1 MKIKVLGCSG
11 GIGGELRTTSF
22 LVDDDIL
29 LDAGTGVGDLCMDE
43 LLAID
48 HVFITHSH
56 LDHVAYLPFL
66 VDTVMGTRT
75 EPLTVHATQETWG
88 ALKNHLFNWNIWPDF
103 NVIPNAS
110 TPVLRHNEIRIGEPV
125 RLNGRTIT
133 ALPAEHV
140 VSAIGFWLDS
150 GTASL
155 VFSGDTTRCDA
166 FWRADNSIGNLKY
179 LIIETAFC
187 NAESE
192 RADASKHLYPSLL
205 LEQLNKLQHPAEIFI
220 THLKPG
226 AGEIIMR
233 EIDQCAACFS
243 PRALSNLQ
251 LIEF

>member
-11 GIGGELRTTSF
+11 GIGGDLRTTSF

-48 HVFITHSH
+48 HVFVTHSH

-75 EPLTVHATQETWG
+75 EPLTVHATQETWST
-88 ALKNHLFNWNIWPDF
+88 LKNHLFNWNIWPDF
-103 NVIPNAS
+103 NVIPNARA
-110 TPVLRHNEIRIGEPV
+110 PFLRYNEIRIGEPV

-166 FWRADNSIGNLKY
+166 FWRAVNSIGKDLEAQGLKDVKASVGFDVNTQMNTLTIQTVSVVEDTGDITKTLLKY
-179 LIIETAFC
+179 TGE
-187 NAESE
+187 
-192 RADASKHLYPSLL
+192 HLD
-205 LEQLNKLQHPAEIFI
+205 F
-220 THLKPG
+220 
-226 AGEIIMR
+226 
-233 EIDQCAACFS
+233 
-243 PRALSNLQ
+243 
-251 LIEF
+251 